1 MNGRVVHCML
11 CVSLS
16 TGSVTYP
23 CKDLRILYNTH
34 FLGDAFSFC
43 VIVIDDETLCVCVI
57 QMLAY
62 ERTIWYVII
71 RVDKRNWCGAVRCI
85 RRTTL
90 MCERGVCCSVV
101 VVVPLYITL
110 DWSDL
115 MDALAKPS
123 RDNTVG
129 ESRSSRQTRTTK
141 PAGVQS
147 DRKSLHHK
155 PMSQQTIYQLN
166 LNIYGIP

>member
-1 MNGRVVHCML
+1 
-11 CVSLS
+11 
-16 TGSVTYP
+16 
-23 CKDLRILYNTH
+23 
-34 FLGDAFSFC
+34 
-43 VIVIDDETLCVCVI
+43 
-57 QMLAY
+57 
-62 ERTIWYVII
+62 
-71 RVDKRNWCGAVRCI
+71 
-85 RRTTL
+85 
-90 MCERGVCCSVV
+90 VCCSVV
-101 VVVPLYITL
+101 VVVLYITL

-123 RDNTVG
+123 RDNTMG
-129 ESRSSRQTRTTK
+129 GSRSSRQTRTAYNE